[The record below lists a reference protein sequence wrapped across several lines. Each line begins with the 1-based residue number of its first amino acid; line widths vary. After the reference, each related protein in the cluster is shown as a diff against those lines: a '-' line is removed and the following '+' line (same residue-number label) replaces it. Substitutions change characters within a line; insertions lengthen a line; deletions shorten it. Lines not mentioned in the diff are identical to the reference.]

1 MKTYPQNKNKLVK
14 KKILFFGGSGLLAL
28 NWANKIHK
36 NWNIVLLKHKRNV
49 SFQHAK
55 IMRLEKISKSNIIEI
70 INKVKPFVVVNCAAI
85 TEVEK
90 CEKENDKAKLVNSI
104 LPEIIANV
112 CKLMRIKFV
121 QISTDHLF
129 NGEKSFYQED
139 NPISPLNNYGITKA
153 QAEISVLNENPEAL
167 LIRTNFFGWGTSYR
181 DSFSDWIIKSLRE
194 SKVIKLFSDVYFTP
208 IYIEELINIIHI
220 LIEKNKQGI
229 FNIVSKERISKF
241 EFGIK
246 IAKIFKYPLT
256 LISPISIDEIDFLVT
271 RPKDMSLSTAKITN
285 EIKYQIKD
293 LESQLL
299 DLKNQEKMR
308 LKI

>member
-1 MKTYPQNKNKLVK
+1 MK

-28 NWANKIHK
+28 NWANKIYK
-36 NWNIVLLKHKRNV
+36 NWNIILLKHKRNF
-49 SFQHAK
+49 SFEHAK
-55 IMRLEKISKSNIIEI
+55 IIQLEKISKSNIIEI

-90 CEKENDKAKLVNSI
+90 CEKENDNAKLVNSI
-104 LPEIIANV
+104 LPQIIANV

>member
-1 MKTYPQNKNKLVK
+1 MVK

-28 NWANKIHK
+28 NWANKIYK
-36 NWNIVLLKHKRNV
+36 NWNIILLKHKRNF
-49 SFQHAK
+49 SFEHAK
-55 IMRLEKISKSNIIEI
+55 IIQLEKISKSNIIEI

-90 CEKENDKAKLVNSI
+90 CEKENDNAKLVNSI
-104 LPEIIANV
+104 LPQIIANV

-271 RPKDMSLSTAKITN
+271 RPKDMSLSTSKLTN

>member
-1 MKTYPQNKNKLVK
+1 MVK

-28 NWANKIHK
+28 NWANKIYK
-36 NWNIVLLKHKRNV
+36 NWNIILLKHKRNF
-49 SFQHAK
+49 SFEHAK
-55 IMRLEKISKSNIIEI
+55 IIQLEKISKSNIIEI

-90 CEKENDKAKLVNSI
+90 CEKENDNAKLVNSI
-104 LPEIIANV
+104 LPQIIANV

>member
-1 MKTYPQNKNKLVK
+1 MVK

-28 NWANKIHK
+28 NWANKIYK
-36 NWNIVLLKHKRNV
+36 NWNIILLKHKRNF
-49 SFQHAK
+49 SFEHAK
-55 IMRLEKISKSNIIEI
+55 IIQLEKISKSNIIEI

-90 CEKENDKAKLVNSI
+90 CEKENDNAKLVNSI
-104 LPEIIANV
+104 LPQIIANV

-256 LISPISIDEIDFLVT
+256 LISPISIDDIDFLVT
-271 RPKDMSLSTAKITN
+271 RPKDMSLSTSKLTN

>member
-1 MKTYPQNKNKLVK
+1 M
-14 KKILFFGGSGLLAL
+14 AL
-28 NWANKIHK
+28 NWANKIYK
-36 NWNIVLLKHKRNV
+36 NWNIILLKHKRNF
-49 SFQHAK
+49 SFEHAK
-55 IMRLEKISKSNIIEI
+55 IIQLEKISKSNIIEI

-90 CEKENDKAKLVNSI
+90 CEKENDNAKLVNSI
-104 LPEIIANV
+104 LPQIIANV

-256 LISPISIDEIDFLVT
+256 LISPISIDDIDFLVT
-271 RPKDMSLSTAKITN
+271 RPKDMSLSTSKLTN